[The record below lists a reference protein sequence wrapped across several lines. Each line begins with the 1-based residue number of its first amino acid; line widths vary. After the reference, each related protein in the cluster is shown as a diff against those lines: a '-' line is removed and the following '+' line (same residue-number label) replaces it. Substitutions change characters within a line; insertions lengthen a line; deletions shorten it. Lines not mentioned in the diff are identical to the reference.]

1 MTATTPEAYPTVR
14 PGRWVDGDHTQFAST
29 IDGSVSFDLTIETP
43 GINER
48 DTFRIELQRTHTFR
62 YALNGW
68 VEGFGTRK
76 KISKK
81 ADQGLT
87 MFGPYECQDWLKD
100 VLPQSVLDNLT
111 FDSESSEFYCYS
123 KDMESL
129 EAVWEVLA
137 DTVVRLNA
145 LTKDYHSEM
154 LKVFNITREEGE

>member
-48 DTFRIELQRTHTFR
+48 DTFR

-87 MFGPYECQDWLKD
+87 MFGPYECQYWLKD

-111 FDSESSEFYCYS
+111 FDSEPNEFYCYS

-154 LKVFNITREEGE
+154 LKVFNITREEKAR

>member
-1 MTATTPEAYPTVR
+1 MTTTTPEAYPTVR
-14 PGRWVDGDHTQFAST
+14 PGRWVDGIHTQFAGT
-29 IDGSVSFDLTIETP
+29 IDGSVKFELTISETP
-43 GINER
+43 GQNQR
-48 DTFRIELQRTHTFR
+48 DTFR
-62 YALNGW
+62 YVLNGW

-81 ADQGLT
+81 ADWEEVQGLT
-87 MFGPYECQDWLKD
+87 MFGPYECQYWLKD

-123 KDMESL
+123 KDRESL
-129 EAVWEVLA
+129 KVVWEVLA

-154 LKVFNITREEGE
+154 LKVFNRTRGE

>member
-14 PGRWVDGDHTQFAST
+14 PGRWVDGDHTQFAGT
-29 IDGSVSFDLTIETP
+29 IDGSVKFDLAV
-43 GINER
+43 
-48 DTFRIELQRTHTFR
+48 HTSGTRCRFGS
-62 YALNGW
+62 YLLNGW

-111 FDSESSEFYCYS
+111 FDSESGEFYCYS

-154 LKVFNITREEGE
+154 LKVFNTTREEKAR

>member
-1 MTATTPEAYPTVR
+1 MTTHPTVR

-29 IDGSVSFDLTIETP
+29 IDGSVKFELTISETP
-43 GINER
+43 GVR
-48 DTFRIELQRTHTFR
+48 SLR
-62 YALNGW
+62 YVLNGW

-76 KISKK
+76 TISKNDDRIQR
-81 ADQGLT
+81 ARAE
-87 MFGPYECQDWLKD
+87 FGPYECQYWLKD

-129 EAVWEVLA
+129 KIVWEVLA
-137 DTVVRLNA
+137 DAVVRLNA

-154 LKVFNITREEGE
+154 LKVFNITRETR